1 MKTVVITGANRGIGL
16 GFTSSYLKQGWCVIA
31 LTRNGLSNEFI
42 SSLSEEKKNNL
53 LQVNVELDNELS
65 INKAAK
71 SVVGFCKHIDLFINN
86 AGVSIDES
94 FGAWTQ
100 AAFIKSYQ
108 VNAVAP
114 ALLIQA
120 LEYHFNENSKIIQMT
135 SGLASIDQRINPLGP
150 FDAYG
155 MSKAAVNML
164 TRRVAKKFESQ
175 KITVCALS
183 PGWVSTDMGGDAAP
197 MNVKQA
203 IPLLTTTI
211 EQFELSQSG
220 GFFDEEGNEIPW

>member
-16 GFTSSYLKQGWCVIA
+16 GFTASYLKEGWCVIA
-31 LTRNGLSNEFI
+31 LTRNGLNAEFI
-42 SSLSEEKKNNL
+42 DTLNDEKKRNL
-53 LQVNVELDNELS
+53 LQVNVELESETS
-65 INKAAK
+65 IQNAAK
-71 SVVGFCKHIDLFINN
+71 KIVGLCKHIDLFINN
-86 AGVSIDES
+86 AGVSLDQS

-100 AAFIKSYQ
+100 EAFIKSYQ

-120 LEYHFNENSKIIQMT
+120 LEYHFNENSKIIQLT
-135 SGLASIDQRINPLGP
+135 SGLASIDTAINPLGP

-155 MSKAAVNML
+155 MSKAALNML

-183 PGWVSTDMGGDAAP
+183 PGWVSTDMGGDEAP
-197 MNVKQA
+197 VTVDQA
-203 IPLLTTTI
+203 IPLLTHTI
-211 EQFELSQSG
+211 EQLSVTQSG
-220 GFFDEEGNEIPW
+220 GFFDEQGKEIPW